1 MRKLRFR
8 WLVLACLAVGLAGMA
23 GCDESNEG
31 QIFIAPTLAP
41 TRAPTAKP
49 TATPTVKPT
58 ATPAGSPTPSA
69 TPTLAPAACLP
80 SSSNS
85 VLISGTDATAYI
97 PIGFWEA
104 TSTAT
109 GVLVVPIETSSGIGT
124 GGAVTTIK
132 TPNVTNSCSS
142 NSVTGQTVCVANNTD
157 VYIITGTTLN
167 KMLTSGAT
175 GTIGFSGG
183 SCMNCGVIIDPGSNT
198 AFITVGLSSNPRGG
212 YQALDLATQSFSPP
226 ISSPQGVSEDIAFD
240 PIRHLIL
247 SPSEGPGGSLSAFYE
262 IVQTQPST
270 SIFENQIVPIPTPT
284 PVGAPTDVGTA
295 LDSAGEDCT
304 TGIAM
309 ATDEFTGNVFFADL
323 TQATFTPGSPGTWSA
338 PSQFVSMFPDEDNAA
353 GTCGIAVSPGT
364 HFAMVTS
371 EFGGNLEGVMELP
384 ATSGKG
390 IPAPVDWT
398 EFTMPDPVSGT
409 AFNLGFDPH
418 TTTAYVSPNT
428 GKALGVL
435 TSVDSSTDLPN
446 FLGIID
452 IQGIL
457 ALPHPGHVISGPL
470 PAGLVTYIKLM

>member
-85 VLISGTDATAYI
+85 VLISGTDATSYI
-97 PIGFWEA
+97 PIGSWS
-104 TSTAT
+104 TSGT
-109 GVLVVPIETSSGIGT
+109 GILVAPIETSAGIGT

-142 NSVTGQTVCVANNTD
+142 NSVTGQTVCTANNTD
-157 VYIITGTTLN
+157 VYIITGTTLS
-167 KMLTSGAT
+167 KTLTSGAT
-175 GTIGFSGG
+175 GSVSFSGG
-183 SCMNCGVIIDPGSNT
+183 SCTNCGVIVDPGSNT
-198 AFITVGLSSNPRGG
+198 AFITVGLSSSPGGG
-212 YQALDLATQSFSPP
+212 YQALDLATQTFSPP
-226 ISSPQGVSEDIAFD
+226 IPSPEGVSEDIAFD
-240 PIRHLIL
+240 PVRNLIL
-247 SPSEGPGGSLSAFYE
+247 SPSEGFTGGHSGTAFYE
-262 IVQTQPST
+262 IVQTKPST
-270 SIFENQIVPIPTPT
+270 AIFENQIVPIPTPT
-284 PVGAPTDVGTA
+284 PVGAPTDVNED
-295 LDSAGEDCT
+295 LDSAAEDCT

-309 ATDEFTGNVFFADL
+309 ATDEFTGNVFFADM

-338 PSQFVSMFPDEDNAA
+338 PSQFVSMFPDEDSAA

-398 EFTMPDPVSGT
+398 EFTMPNQPDGS
-409 AFNLGFDPH
+409 AFSLGFDPH

-435 TSVDSSTDLPN
+435 TGVDGSGTPN
-446 FLGIID
+446 FLGVID